1 MRHAL
6 SDAKGGTSLHL
17 SIVGKNTVAGV
28 TVILLLPACKLY
40 RHSGWQCAT

>member
-6 SDAKGGTSLHL
+6 SDAKGGTSPHL
-17 SIVGKNTVAGV
+17 SIVGKNTVTGV

>member
-6 SDAKGGTSLHL
+6 TAAKGGTSPHL

-28 TVILLLPACKLY
+28 TAILLLPACKLY